1 MSERGVRV
9 LLVDD
14 HLVVRQG
21 FRTMLAGA
29 PDLEVAGE
37 AASGA
42 EALDLVA
49 HADFDVV
56 CLDIALPDTSGL
68 DLLKTL
74 KQRWPPLPVVVI
86 SMYSEAA
93 YSVRAIKLGAS
104 AYLTK
109 TTEPETLFAAIRH
122 AAAGRKFVPPDLGA
136 RLAEALSQ
144 QSTRGGHASLSER
157 EFEVLRRIVRGQSL
171 AEIATELH
179 VSAKTVTT
187 YRSRILDKL
196 GLRGNADLVRY
207 AMDQRIAD

>member
-1 MSERGVRV
+1 MDDRAVRV

-29 PDLEVAGE
+29 PDLQVAGE

-42 EALDLVA
+42 EALALVA
-49 HADFDVV
+49 GEDFDVV

-68 DLLKTL
+68 ELLKTL
-74 KQRWPPLPVVVI
+74 KERRPALPVVVI

-93 YSVRAIKLGAS
+93 YSVRAIKLGAA

-122 AAAGRKFVPPDLGA
+122 AAAGQKFVPPDLGA
-136 RLAEALSQ
+136 RLAEELAQ
-144 QSTRGGHASLSER
+144 HATRSGHASLSER

-171 AEIATELH
+171 AEIAGELH

-196 GLRGNADLVRY
+196 GLRSNAGLVRY
-207 AMDQRIAD
+207 AVEQRIAD

>member
-1 MSERGVRV
+1 MADRLVRV

-21 FRTMLAGA
+21 VRTMLAGA
-29 PDLEVAGE
+29 PDLAVAGE
-37 AASGA
+37 AASAA
-42 EALDLVA
+42 EALTLIEA
-49 HADFDVV
+49 GDFDVV

-74 KQRWPPLPVVVI
+74 RQRYPALAVVVI

-109 TTEPETLFAAIRH
+109 TAEPEMLFAAIRH

-136 RLAEALSQ
+136 RLADELAQ
-144 QSTRGGHASLSER
+144 HATRTGHAALSER

-171 AEIATELH
+171 ADIADALH

-196 GLRGNADLVRY
+196 GLRSNAELVRY
-207 AMDQRIAD
+207 AVDQRIAD